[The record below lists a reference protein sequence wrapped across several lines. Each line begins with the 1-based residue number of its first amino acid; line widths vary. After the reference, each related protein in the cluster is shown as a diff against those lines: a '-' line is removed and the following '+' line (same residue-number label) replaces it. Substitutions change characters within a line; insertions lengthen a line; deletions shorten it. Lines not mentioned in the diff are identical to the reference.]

1 MIHGTNRARRPHDIN
16 RRRSAGNI
24 MNLNK
29 IFLSLPLSVSVCLS
43 ACLRS
48 CVWALYRCDIEEER
62 YLFNDIFSSFIF
74 IWFARRPLVITLL
87 SLLLSLYYFHFRCA
101 VFSVDFLASPPSVF
115 LFYRFVHIYSFHF
128 GSCWKLSFRIR
139 FFGDGFF
146 CHLQCWQCSWTYTI
160 FVRHEWRFLIER
172 NEWTNAHGTRHDSN
186 LTFV

>member
-43 ACLRS
+43 ACLRG

-87 SLLLSLYYFHFRCA
+87 SLLLSLDYFHFRCA
-101 VFSVDFLASPPSVF
+101 VFFVDFLASPPSAF

-146 CHLQCWQCSWTYTI
+146 AISNAGN
-160 FVRHEWRFLIER
+160 VHELIVFLCDMNDDFWLNETDER
-172 NEWTNAHGTRHDSN
+172 TRTERDMIRI
-186 LTFV
+186 